1 MRYLYLCVDKK
12 KEIMRIPFT
21 GNTHN
26 RQTTAKKHAAKSIL
40 PNRKHMGKLLVT
52 LLSCASLFPLKG
64 MAGSAAGTPD
74 SLTIDS
80 TLTLREYTVKG
91 TRVIQKADRTLF
103 LPTKKMAR
111 SSDNGYDLLK
121 LVKLPGIK
129 VDPVQQKIESL
140 RGGGV
145 QIRINDVVANTQDI
159 LALQPDEVIRVEYIE
174 NPGVR
179 YSDTSLD
186 AVINYVVKRRYSGYV
201 GGAQTM
207 QAFTTGFNN
216 SSAYFKFNH
225 KKSEFSFSYSF
236 NWRDYDQRRYDE
248 TADYYFPDGTVRH
261 REYRGYD
268 TPFMYNTH
276 YFQLGYNLA
285 EPDKYTFNARFNLAV
300 SNNPYRGV
308 NQLAM
313 ETGQP
318 DLYLYNK
325 ASVNDN
331 TPSIDLYFS
340 SKLGHGQSLT
350 ANVVGTYIHTKN
362 KYLMRQYMFDQSP
375 EQSMLASPVD
385 DYSYSTLGNKYSLIA
400 EAIYAKEFK
409 NHVLSAGGEFTISR
423 TDNDYT
429 GTVDTDALLNSN
441 NLYLFTQL
449 QGKLAWLN
457 YMVGVGANR
466 ASTHQGDIGFE
477 KWTFRP
483 MLSLQTSVIKNVSL
497 SLEGEA
503 DQRTPSL
510 AQLSD
515 VRQQSNDMMAD
526 DGNVN
531 LKPYASYSAYFVCT
545 WDLPLFSWWINGG
558 VAYAPDIIMS
568 SYIPEQQTDGSYLIV
583 SRPENQ
589 RNLIQKWARTSFT
602 LHAIKDVLDLGLY
615 GAFQRYDSRGLT
627 YRHTFNSWRWG
638 AEANLMLGNWT
649 VMADFYNTPKS
660 FYGESMSGGENSSD
674 LRVTYKWKDLRLG
687 LGAILVGYPQGYEY
701 PGYTDSRYYK
711 SHFKTWIKDNGNML
725 YVTLSYTFSHGRKY
739 KAEQRKLN
747 NADYDSGIK

>member
-1 MRYLYLCVDKK
+1 
-12 KEIMRIPFT
+12 
-21 GNTHN
+21 
-26 RQTTAKKHAAKSIL
+26 
-40 PNRKHMGKLLVT
+40 
-52 LLSCASLFPLKG
+52 
-64 MAGSAAGTPD
+64 
-74 SLTIDS
+74 
-80 TLTLREYTVKG
+80 
-91 TRVIQKADRTLF
+91 
-103 LPTKKMAR
+103 
-111 SSDNGYDLLK
+111 
-121 LVKLPGIK
+121 
-129 VDPVQQKIESL
+129 
-140 RGGGV
+140 
-145 QIRINDVVANTQDI
+145 
-159 LALQPDEVIRVEYIE
+159 
-174 NPGVR
+174 
-179 YSDTSLD
+179 
-186 AVINYVVKRRYSGYV
+186 
-201 GGAQTM
+201 
-207 QAFTTGFNN
+207 
-216 SSAYFKFNH
+216 
-225 KKSEFSFSYSF
+225 
-236 NWRDYDQRRYDE
+236 
-248 TADYYFPDGTVRH
+248 
-261 REYRGYD
+261 
-268 TPFMYNTH
+268 
-276 YFQLGYNLA
+276 
-285 EPDKYTFNARFNLAV
+285 
-300 SNNPYRGV
+300 
-308 NQLAM
+308 
-313 ETGQP
+313 
-318 DLYLYNK
+318 
-325 ASVNDN
+325 
-331 TPSIDLYFS
+331 
-340 SKLGHGQSLT
+340 
-350 ANVVGTYIHTKN
+350 
-362 KYLMRQYMFDQSP
+362 
-375 EQSMLASPVD
+375 
-385 DYSYSTLGNKYSLIA
+385 
-400 EAIYAKEFK
+400 
-409 NHVLSAGGEFTISR
+409 
-423 TDNDYT
+423 
-429 GTVDTDALLNSN
+429 
-441 NLYLFTQL
+441 
-449 QGKLAWLN
+449 
-457 YMVGVGANR
+457 
-466 ASTHQGDIGFE
+466 
-477 KWTFRP
+477 